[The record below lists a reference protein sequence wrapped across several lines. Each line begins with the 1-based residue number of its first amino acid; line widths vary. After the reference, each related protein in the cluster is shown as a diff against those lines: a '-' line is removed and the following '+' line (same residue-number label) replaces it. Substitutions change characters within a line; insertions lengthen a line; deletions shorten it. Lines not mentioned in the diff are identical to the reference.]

1 MITGRHLLI
10 FKHMAKKSMKV
21 GTTLTTEKT
30 QLSPHLIAIAS
41 MVLLRVLAELQNS
54 DS

>member
-30 QLSPHLIAIAS
+30 QLNPHLIAIAF
-41 MVLLRVLAELQNS
+41 MELLKVPAELQNL